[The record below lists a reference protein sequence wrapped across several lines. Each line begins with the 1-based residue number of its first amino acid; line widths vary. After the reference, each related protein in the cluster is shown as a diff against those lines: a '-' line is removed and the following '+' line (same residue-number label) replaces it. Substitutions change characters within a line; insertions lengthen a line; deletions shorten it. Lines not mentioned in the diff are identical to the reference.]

1 MGFRSVFQWRPIDSA
16 KSVLFSKMSP
26 DPVEIYEVKRS
37 QRYILAAIEN
47 K

>member
-1 MGFRSVFQWRPIDSA
+1 
-16 KSVLFSKMSP
+16 MSP

-47 K
+47 KWSEAPLKNMQSTSYICSKISL